1 MVLCDEDFLGFR
13 SSKSLMILLQR
24 HEISEYF
31 YLLENKKYSNMV
43 LRYFRTIESLAL
55 ARSADLVSVVLG
67 NKSVLK

>member
-1 MVLCDEDFLGFR
+1 
-13 SSKSLMILLQR
+13 MILLQR

-55 ARSADLVSVVLG
+55 ASSADLVSVMLRAPKLVQ
-67 NKSVLK
+67 